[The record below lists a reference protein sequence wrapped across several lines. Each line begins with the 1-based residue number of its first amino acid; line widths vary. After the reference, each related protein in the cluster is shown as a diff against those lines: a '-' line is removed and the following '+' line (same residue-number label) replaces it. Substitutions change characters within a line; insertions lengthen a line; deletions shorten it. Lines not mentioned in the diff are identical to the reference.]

1 MNILYQSDAKGRFM
15 AQRDSIHINEFVH
28 KNPIPNASRIAN
40 IVVSGAIM
48 GRDPETD
55 MPGATLSDQCRLVF
69 RHMRS
74 TVEAA
79 GGTPEHII
87 KVTVWLKDPS
97 DREALNAEWLQMFP
111 NPDSRP
117 ARHTQK
123 DLTDIPYLIH
133 CDFMAVL

>member
-1 MNILYQSDAKGRFM
+1 MAKR
-15 AQRDSIHINEFVH
+15 QSIHIDEFVH
-28 KNPIPNASRIAN
+28 KNPIPNACRIAN
-40 IVVSGAIM
+40 IVASGAIM

-55 MPGATLSDQCRLVF
+55 APGATLADQCRLVF

-79 GGTPEHII
+79 GGTTDDII

-97 DREALNAEWLQMFP
+97 DREALNAEWTTMFP
-111 NPDSRP
+111 DPDSRP

-123 DLTDIPYLIH
+123 DVSDGPYLMH

>member
-1 MNILYQSDAKGRFM
+1 M
-15 AQRDSIHINEFVH
+15 ARRDSIHIADFVH
-28 KNPIPNASRIAN
+28 NNPIPNASRIAN

-55 MPGATLSDQCRLVF
+55 APGATLADQCRLVF

-79 GGTPEHII
+79 GGTTDDII

-97 DREALNAEWLQMFP
+97 DREALNAEWTGMFP
-111 NPDSRP
+111 DPESRP

-123 DLTDIPYLIH
+123 DVSDGPYLMH

>member
-1 MNILYQSDAKGRFM
+1 M
-15 AQRDSIHINEFVH
+15 AQRQSIHIEEFVH

-40 IVVSGAIM
+40 IVASGAIM

-55 MPGATLSDQCRLVF
+55 APGATLADQCRLVF

-79 GGTPEHII
+79 GGTTDDII
-87 KVTVWLKDPS
+87 KVTVWLEDPS
-97 DREALNAEWLQMFP
+97 DREALNAEWTAMFP
-111 NPDSRP
+111 DPESRP

-123 DLTDIPYLIH
+123 DISDSPYLMH